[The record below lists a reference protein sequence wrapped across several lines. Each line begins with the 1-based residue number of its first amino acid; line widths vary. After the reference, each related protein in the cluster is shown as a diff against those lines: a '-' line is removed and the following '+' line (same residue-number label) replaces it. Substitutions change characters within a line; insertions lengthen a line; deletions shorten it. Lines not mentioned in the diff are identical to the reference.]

1 MTEPGIWRF
10 TFDGVV
16 QILDGFGAATIA
28 LEIVSDQAPEP
39 IVKARSYV
47 SPGIYNTHSPT
58 SISTIVQV
66 EANDVVRIRWMGDAD
81 DFDAVLFSENRD
93 TRWTGTYLGSGVPTP
108 PDCYD
113 GTYEFPGSCRLYYL
127 CREGSISIE
136 SCCPGIFSPSPGAGG
151 NGTCI
156 AEDEADV
163 GDLCAPLDICD

>member
-28 LEIVSDQAPEP
+28 LEVVSGQAPEP

-47 SPGIYNTHSPT
+47 SPGIYNTHCPT

-66 EANDVVRIRWMGDAD
+66 EANDTVRIRWMGDAD

-108 PDCYD
+108 PPCQFD
-113 GTYEFPGSCRLYYL
+113 GQTYEFPGSCRLYYL
-127 CREGSISIE
+127 CPDDGPIE
-136 SCCPGIFSPSPGAGG
+136 ITSCCPGIYSPST
-151 NGTCI
+151 GTCI
-156 AEDEADV
+156 SEDEADV
-163 GDLCAPLDICD
+163 GALCASLDICD